1 MKLKLNSL
9 LLVASAVLASPAAN
23 AEFFGNSGGGT
34 NFPQGAVSFA
44 DAVVAFNPVVQN
56 GEPIAANLQPLSAL
70 GVPNHRTGDLCV
82 ANVPCSA
89 VSLGDGGTIT
99 LQFVDNRLTGSGDNK
114 ADLWVFEVGTD
125 IEDTFVEISKNGV
138 QWFAVGKVFGST
150 AGVDIDAFGWNTT
163 DLFAFVRLRDDP
175 LLDAQVGASVGA
187 DIDAVGAISTVA
199 IPEPGTWALMLAG
212 LLAVSRAAR
221 RRHLS

>member
-1 MKLKLNSL
+1 
-9 LLVASAVLASPAAN
+9 
-23 AEFFGNSGGGT
+23 
-34 NFPQGAVSFA
+34 
-44 DAVVAFNPVVQN
+44 
-56 GEPIAANLQPLSAL
+56 
-70 GVPNHRTGDLCV
+70 
-82 ANVPCSA
+82 

-163 DLFAFVRLRDDP
+163 NLFAFVRLRDDP